1 MKNLQEKKRLARMA
15 RNAGMP
21 DLALEESIRREEEL
35 ETLVEAPKPKVIPPK
50 NLVDDPRSASG
61 KSLVDQAA
69 EAIHAGPKQTSSS
82 IPEKLI
88 YDDIASLKKQMSD
101 LVARGTLS
109 WGGGGTGVVRF
120 VDLDDHQHPRDIRYL
135 EFHPE

>member
-69 EAIHAGPKQTSSS
+69 AAIHAGPKPTS

-109 WGGGGTGVVRF
+109 
-120 VDLDDHQHPRDIRYL
+120 
-135 EFHPE
+135 